1 MPPPPGQHTQVK
13 TQEAAG
19 TDAAAYGEG
28 CRYICVRG
36 SSQLEGYHTSLA
48 TTVKYDPRH
57 WFAVQLRRVLPQWD
71 EEREWEE
78 ERERAERAN
87 EEERADARESLATDC
102 D

>member
-13 TQEAAG
+13 TAG
-19 TDAAAYGEG
+19 TDAAAAREG
-28 CRYICVRG
+28 W
-36 SSQLEGYHTSLA
+36 A